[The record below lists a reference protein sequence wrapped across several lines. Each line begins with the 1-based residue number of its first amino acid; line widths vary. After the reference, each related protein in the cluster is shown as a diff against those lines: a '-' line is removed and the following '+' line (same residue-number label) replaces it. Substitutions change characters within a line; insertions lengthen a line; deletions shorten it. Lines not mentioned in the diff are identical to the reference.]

1 MLGRAANEKKGNCS
15 MAGSENQ
22 ESLMPAQCV
31 KLASLFCFILK
42 LKLRGERHGTYHRCG
57 ICQIFEIV

>member
-1 MLGRAANEKKGNCS
+1 

-31 KLASLFCFILK
+31 KLASLF
-42 LKLRGERHGTYHRCG
+42 Y
-57 ICQIFEIV
+57 FEIKIKGGKTWNLS